1 LKQHA
6 TFVKVFA
13 FYSQFDSSREAVEL
27 GYAIQYA
34 SGRSNYAKL
43 PLLKHNS
50 LLSPSLCEKASIMP
64 SRSRPPPEVEDDS
77 GLRSLSFDEP
87 LSWRVGRA
95 AIPIADLL
103 ERLQTLAQELR
114 KLDQEEIDKESLR
127 KVSQELASGN
137 LLAHKD
143 KGVRAWATCCIV
155 DVLRLCA
162 PDAPFTRNQLKVW
175 QLTRNR
181 VCKCSVHIGFLT
193 CAN

>member
-1 LKQHA
+1 
-6 TFVKVFA
+6 
-13 FYSQFDSSREAVEL
+13 
-27 GYAIQYA
+27 
-34 SGRSNYAKL
+34 
-43 PLLKHNS
+43 
-50 LLSPSLCEKASIMP
+50 MP
-64 SRSRPPPEVEDDS
+64 SRSRPGPPEVEEDS
-77 GLRSLSFDEP
+77 GLRSLSFNQP
-87 LSWRVGRA
+87 LSWRVGRS

-162 PDAPFTRNQLKVW
+162 PDAPFTRNQLKVGTLKRHKICVLSLRSRNV
-175 QLTRNR
+175 LTEPDLGYIHMYR
-181 VCKCSVHIGFLT
+181 VLDNPRFSRPIQRLQCPAYLRPGISCRGEECGFDGRS
-193 CAN
+193 